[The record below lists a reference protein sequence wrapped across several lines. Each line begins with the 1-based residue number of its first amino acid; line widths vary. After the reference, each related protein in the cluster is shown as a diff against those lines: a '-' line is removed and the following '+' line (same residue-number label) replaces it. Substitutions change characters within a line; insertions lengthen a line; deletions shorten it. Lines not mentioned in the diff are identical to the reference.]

1 MSSLAPKPNGDE
13 EKKPHPGCGI
23 HPCYEKP
30 KFTAPRHPGPP
41 KLRFGMTGPPK
52 HTYQTPFNSRGM
64 TGRPGQVPR
73 YVTISLMSGSLYLGC
88 CFAIQPSLRVFQIF
102 QFRHRLWWTSFLPK
116 RFLVCESF
124 NVGIE
129 EKY

>member
-13 EKKPHPGCGI
+13 EKKPHPGCRI

-30 KFTAPRHPGPP
+30 KFTAPRHPGSP

-64 TGRPGQVPR
+64 TGRPAGQVPR

-88 CFAIQPSLRVFQIF
+88 CFAIQPSLRVFSDFSVSPQIVVDF
-102 QFRHRLWWTSFLPK
+102 FFA
-116 RFLVCESF
+116 
-124 NVGIE
+124 
-129 EKY
+129 EKVSSL